1 MFICR
6 PDAHQRM
13 ARLISKF
20 FLSLISLVFISRS
33 ALSLSVFSKTS
44 LMQPLPCSEAPQSCN
59 SYLYHISRGLH
70 VEKIASLYSVNVSEI
85 KPIIHGAQQD
95 YLVSVPCTC
104 GYLNGTNRYS
114 YDTSYKVQPDDSFA
128 RVNNEWYSGQ
138 AYNVTGE
145 EVFNAG
151 NTVTMHLLCG
161 CVEEGYQEIVTYTV
175 QEHDTLSQIA
185 HLLSSN
191 LSEVEKLNPK
201 LTQDPSYIDVG
212 WVLYIP
218 MENRATRGHKQRKL
232 IFLFMFKSD
241 LLLSF

>member
-1 MFICR
+1 
-6 PDAHQRM
+6 M

-44 LMQPLPCSEAPQSCN
+44 LMQPFPCSEAPQSCN

-161 CVEEGYQEIVTYTV
+161 CMEEGYQEIVTYTV